1 MKTKTQISK
10 ALRYVAAL
18 CLTLGLAFLFQVSV
32 NAAPEKVAG
41 LKQTDSG
48 DDSISLE
55 WTALLD
61 NDVNYEVWVSTDQKK
76 WVLKEDSTYDNKETI
91 SNLNAGTTYYV
102 KVRAYIDSWSKP
114 KEYSNSYS
122 NVLECVT
129 APNSAP
135 STFEKTGSTT
145 TSISLKWSSVPGAN
159 CYKIVYQKNGSR
171 AEKSVLVTGT
181 KATLKKLSK
190 NSTYSI
196 EVNPA
201 RRTSTKSYT
210 AVADY
215 KDKDLYRVG
224 VTPGKVSGVYVPY
237 NWYNINE
244 MKIGYKTIDAA
255 NGYQAELWSA
265 YGKEKRLTK
274 NTGDSYG
281 TYLKNGQI
289 HKHKFFKVR
298 VRAYVENSK
307 GTKSY
312 GAWSGWKYV
321 SQQPDVLK
329 MKSSKA
335 GITITY
341 DTIDGANRYD
351 IYASTKQK
359 SGYKKIGST
368 NKTKYLIKSGKNL
381 KLKKGKKYYVYVVP
395 YKKVG
400 KKCYSSD
407 LTDYDSCWYTTYRY

>member
-32 NAAPEKVAG
+32 NAAPAKVAG

-129 APNSAP
+129 SPNSAP

-159 CYKIVYQKNGSR
+159 CYKVVYKKSGSNG
-171 AEKSVLVTGT
+171 EKSTVVTGT
-181 KATLKKLSK
+181 KTTIKKLSK
-190 NSTYSI
+190 NSEYTFY
-196 EVNPA
+196 VYPM
-201 RRTSTKSYT
+201 RRTSTKSYI
-210 AVADY
+210 ALLSY
-215 KDKDLYRVG
+215 KYGYLSG
-224 VTPGKVSGVYVPY
+224 AAVTPSKVTGVYVSNY
-237 NWYNINE
+237 YKYSSEIDVDYKNIDSA
-244 MKIGYKTIDAA
+244 K
-255 NGYQAELWSA
+255 GYQAELWTA

-274 NTGDSYG
+274 DFGSWLG
-281 TYLKNGQI
+281 TNLKNSQI
-289 HKHKFFKVR
+289 KKHKFFKVR

-341 DTIDGANRYD
+341 DTIDGASRYD

-368 NKTKYLIKSGKNL
+368 NKTKYLIKSGKKL

-395 YKKVG
+395 YKKSG
-400 KKCYSSD
+400 SKYYSGEAGNAN
-407 LTDYDSCWYTTYRY
+407 LCWYTTYRY

>member
-32 NAAPEKVAG
+32 NAAPAKVAG

-400 KKCYSSD
+400 KKYYSSD